1 MTNPLRD
8 IFDELA
14 VQARCLQTQLADSD
28 PADQLL
34 ALAARGRDA
43 ASAGDRDE
51 MLAAARVSRL
61 LLDQMSEDAR
71 AGLAGD
77 TLRAC
82 DACLDRLDL
91 PLTPPPDNLPG

>member
-1 MTNPLRD
+1 MNLFEA

-14 VQARCLQTQLADSD
+14 EQARCLQGVLADRA
-28 PADQLL
+28 PADRLLDL
-34 ALAARGRDA
+34 ALRGRAA
-43 ASAGDRDE
+43 ASAGDGSE

-61 LLDQMSEDAR
+61 VIDEMADDER

-77 TLRAC
+77 ALSAC

-91 PLTPPPDNLPG
+91 PLTPPPA

>member
-1 MTNPLRD
+1 MTSPLAQ

-14 VQARCLQTQLADSD
+14 AQARCLQDQLADTE
-28 PADQLL
+28 PADRLL

-43 ASAGDRDE
+43 AKAGDRDE

-91 PLTPPPDNLPG
+91 PLTPRPPA

>member
-1 MTNPLRD
+1 MTTLAQ

-14 VQARCLQTQLADSD
+14 EQARCLQTLLANTE
-28 PADQLL
+28 PADRLL

-43 ASAGDRDE
+43 ATAGDRE
-51 MLAAARVSRL
+51 HMLAAARVSRV

-91 PLTPPPDNLPG
+91 PLTP